1 MGLPLIVFSLIFIL
15 LLIFVVIP
23 LPLYVGGKIAHLQH
37 EKFTYG
43 SCIWTG
49 IATGL
54 VAGLIN
60 SILQAALK
68 YILSGFL
75 LLYIGMILSVAIGV
89 FVLGFFLRRSYTAN
103 NKQIAIIC
111 LSVVVLGAVFTIIY
125 YLVLFLL
132 TGFNPFV
139 FLKL

>member
-1 MGLPLIVFSLIFIL
+1 MGLLLALQLVFVL
-15 LLIFVVIP
+15 LLIFVFIP
-23 LPLYVGGKIAHLQH
+23 LPIYAGGKIAHLQH

-49 IATGL
+49 IATGI

-60 SILQAALK
+60 SILQAVLK
-68 YILSGFL
+68 YVLSGSL
-75 LLYIGMILSVAIGV
+75 LLYIGTILSIVISV
-89 FVLGFFLRRSYTAN
+89 LVLGFFLKRSYTAN
-103 NKQIAIIC
+103 NKQVAIIF
-111 LSVVVLGAVFTIIY
+111 LSVVVLGAVFVIIS